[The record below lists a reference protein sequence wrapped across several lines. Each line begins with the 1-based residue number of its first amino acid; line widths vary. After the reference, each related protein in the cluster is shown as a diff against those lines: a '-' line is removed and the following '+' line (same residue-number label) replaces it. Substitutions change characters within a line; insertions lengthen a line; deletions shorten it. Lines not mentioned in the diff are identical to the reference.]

1 MITLTFTTLL
11 LIGIFGLLAQ
21 TLLGGAH
28 SGHGHGGHTHA
39 GHGGQSHGGQS
50 HGAQAHGQ
58 HHSEHSSGRDFS
70 LLWSLLS
77 PLTFFS
83 LCLGIGATGLL
94 LKPLHLAMGV
104 VAAAALLGGGVFYGL
119 LIRPLMSFVFKFASK
134 PSNALEGTLAR
145 EAEALT
151 SFDASGKGLV
161 RLTVDG
167 QIVRIIAT
175 LEDSDR
181 TDARPVQRGEKLT
194 VTSVDGHTNS
204 CHVTRL

>member
-1 MITLTFTTLL
+1 MYTICSILL
-11 LIGIFGLLAQ
+11 LIGVLGLVAQ

-28 SGHGHGGHTHA
+28 IGHAHGGHGHGGHT
-39 GHGGQSHGGQS
+39 Q
-50 HGAQAHGQ
+50 GQ

-70 LLWSLLS
+70 MLWSLLS

-94 LKPLHLAMGV
+94 LKHLHLATGI
-104 VAAAALLGGGVFYGL
+104 VAAAALLGGVVFYTL
-119 LIRPLMSFVFKFASK
+119 LIRPLLGLVFKFASK
-134 PSNALEGTLAR
+134 PSGALEGMLAR

-151 SFDASGKGLV
+151 SFDTQGKGLV

-181 TDARPVQRGEKLT
+181 ADALPVQRGEKLT

>member
-11 LIGIFGLLAQ
+11 LIGVFGLLAQ

-28 SGHGHGGHTHA
+28 SGHGHAGHSGHA
-39 GHGGQSHGGQS
+39 HGGQSHGEQS
-50 HGAQAHGQ
+50 HTGQGHGQ
-58 HHSEHSSGRDFS
+58 QHSEHSQGRDFS

-94 LKPLHLAMGV
+94 LRPLHLATGV
-104 VAAAALLGGGVFYGL
+104 VAAAALLGGGIFYGL
-119 LIRPLMSFVFKFASK
+119 LIRPLLGFVFKFASR
-134 PSNALEGTLAR
+134 PSDALEGTLAR

-151 SFDASGKGLV
+151 SFDAFGKGLV

-181 TDARPVQRGEKLT
+181 TDAQPVQRGEKLT

>member
-21 TLLGGAH
+21 MLLGGAH
-28 SGHGHGGHTHA
+28 IGHGHGGQVHTGH
-39 GHGGQSHGGQS
+39 GHGG
-50 HGAQAHGQ
+50 QAHGQ
-58 HHSEHSSGRDFS
+58 HHSGHSQGRDFS

-94 LKPLHLAMGV
+94 LKPLHLAMGIV
-104 VAAAALLGGGVFYGL
+104 VAAALLGGGVFYGL
-119 LIRPLMSFVFKFASK
+119 FIRPLMGFVFKFASK
-134 PSNALEGTLAR
+134 PSGALEGTLAR

-161 RLTVDG
+161 RLIVDG
-167 QIVRIIAT
+167 QIVRIVAT
-175 LEDSDR
+175 LEESDR
-181 TDARPVQRGEKLT
+181 ADALPVLRGEKLT